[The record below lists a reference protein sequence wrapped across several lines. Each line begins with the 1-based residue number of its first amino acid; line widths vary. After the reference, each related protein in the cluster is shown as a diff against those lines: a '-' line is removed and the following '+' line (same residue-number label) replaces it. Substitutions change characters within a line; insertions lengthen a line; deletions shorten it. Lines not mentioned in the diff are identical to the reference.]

1 MATYGTAPPR
11 EFRFSKSCFT
21 PTQTLEFLGFLVNT
35 RDMTLH
41 LPDYKVEAIKADCN
55 NLIACDEVSVREL
68 SQLIGRLTASIQAI
82 FPAPLHYRHLQHL
95 KHQALAQRK
104 EGLGRGVPKSKNR
117 GAVLSDGAEASHN
130 LFGAS
135 SGLLSREASHGQH
148 FGCSLCEPSK
158 GDSLP
163 CPSQFGPS
171 QFDTFPAS
179 WMSQQ
184 IGNLDTS
191 TIRAIGSYVHRCFR
205 LWCRFAGDLFADRLN
220 TQLPQFFSWKPDP
233 MGLGLVE
240 GEKYRNQQVLCFVS
254 LEE

>member
-1 MATYGTAPPR
+1 
-11 EFRFSKSCFT
+11 
-21 PTQTLEFLGFLVNT
+21 
-35 RDMTLH
+35 MTLH

-82 FPAPLHYRHLQHL
+82 FSAPLHYRHLQHL

-117 GAVLSDGAEASHN
+117 GAVLSDGAEASHK

-148 FGCSLCEPSK
+148 FDCSLCEPSR

-163 CPSQFGPS
+163 CPSQFGPGSVGMGPEPEYFPGCRTPFQPPECHSRLAISTLRRFEQLAAMPTGVSGSDADS
-171 QFDTFPAS
+171 Q
-179 WMSQQ
+179 
-184 IGNLDTS
+184 
-191 TIRAIGSYVHRCFR
+191 AICLRT
-205 LWCRFAGDLFADRLN
+205 D
-220 TQLPQFFSWKPDP
+220 
-233 MGLGLVE
+233 
-240 GEKYRNQQVLCFVS
+240 
-254 LEE
+254 